1 MKLIKESFGKI
12 KLKKICIIRLGNIV
26 EGLIE
31 IITLGWGHEIAGWI
45 AWKYFK
51 THDCGCERR
60 RVWLNKIVGCN
71 DDINLF

>member
-1 MKLIKESFGKI
+1 M

-26 EGLIE
+26 EGIIE
-31 IITLGWGHEIAGWI
+31 IITLGWGHELAGWI